1 VASHGLRP
9 ILHATVDTPAQ
20 PLYTRAGVLLID
32 GPPQGKGVSMNAHR
46 VLAAVTM
53 LLVLTIGAL
62 SFAGEPPR
70 APASSAPR
78 IEGTYQL
85 VSRQLPDGTMQR
97 PPEIMGLLTYTKS
110 HRNFNIVWKDAAGK
124 FFSYSLASTYQL
136 TPTEYRETM
145 LFSILNDQIGG
156 KDIVYDLSGKTQSVP
171 VHMDGG
177 RLQFKL
183 PFDPPSVVFEGDKMT
198 ATAEGRFVDVWEKVP

>member
-1 VASHGLRP
+1 MKA
-9 ILHATVDTPAQ
+9 
-20 PLYTRAGVLLID
+20 
-32 GPPQGKGVSMNAHR
+32 KM
-46 VLAAVTM
+46 VLAAVPM

-62 SFAGEPPR
+62 GFAGEQPPSR
-70 APASSAPR
+70 ASSAPM

-85 VSRQLPDGTMQR
+85 VSRKLPDGTMQR
-97 PPEIMGLLTYTKS
+97 PPAIMGLLTYTKS
-110 HRNFNIVWKDAAGK
+110 YRNFNIVWKDDTGK
-124 FFSYSLASTYQL
+124 FFSYSLASTYKL
-136 TPTEYRETM
+136 TPTEYSETI

-171 VHMDGG
+171 VNVDGG

-183 PFDPPSVVFEGDKMT
+183 PFDPPSAVFEGDKMT